1 MVEVYVSQFLIF
13 ILLLTRI
20 TALIVVAPIT
30 GHHSVPVQVKVG
42 ISLFISL
49 VIFPFV
55 AKQAPQVDVTL
66 LSFFI
71 LVIQEVIF
79 GLLIGFLIALIFAG
93 VQYAGNM
100 MAFNMGLYFAN
111 MFDPESSQQ
120 IPILS
125 SFLYLF
131 TLLIFL
137 AIDGHH
143 FALQAI
149 HISYEAVPIGGLT
162 FSDLLAEK
170 FIAMGGQMFIVA
182 IMLAAPIIVTLFL
195 VNVAFGILSRVVP
208 RMNVFIVSF
217 PMKIGM
223 GIFVLMTTTPMMVY
237 VFKKLL
243 SNFERNILEIVHLM

>member
-1 MVEVYVSQFLIF
+1 MIEVYVSQFMIY
-13 ILLLTRI
+13 ILLLIRI
-20 TALIVVAPIT
+20 TSLIVVAPIT
-30 GHHSVPVQVKVG
+30 GHHSVPVQVKIG
-42 ISLFISL
+42 IGLFAALVMFPFISNQASEINVAL
-49 VIFPFV
+49 LPFTV
-55 AKQAPQVDVTL
+55 
-66 LSFFI
+66 
-71 LVIQEVIF
+71 LVIQEVIV

-131 TLLIFL
+131 TLLIFI

-149 HISYEAVPIGGLT
+149 QVSYATVPIGGLA
-162 FSDLLAEK
+162 FSEVLAQRI
-170 FIAMGGQMFIVA
+170 IAMGSQVFIVA

-217 PMKIGM
+217 PLKIGM
-223 GIFVLMTTTPMMVY
+223 GILVLMTTTPMMVY
-237 VFKKLL
+237 VFKKML
-243 SNFERNILEIVHLM
+243 SNFERNILEIVSIM